1 MGKDKKKHKKS
12 SKAAKIAKAS
22 KTVKVKT
29 CKKAVSC
36 KRKTPCSKSL
46 KVSNCKF
53 VVKAGIEKPK
63 SVNMMNE
70 NKNSGAVVPT
80 WRLGIDV
87 GGTNTDAV
95 IIDGSLKLVASTKS
109 PTTEDVMGGIK
120 AAMHEVVSQIGPE
133 AAKNI
138 GFAMLGTTH
147 CTNAIVERKR
157 LNKVAAVR
165 IGAPATTA
173 ISCMADWPDELK
185 SAMRVRD
192 FLIHGGHEFDGREI
206 SELSEVEIREV
217 AAAVRADGFESIAIT
232 SVFSPVSDVHEKR
245 AAALLHEELGEDF
258 PVSLSSE
265 IGTLGF
271 LERENAS
278 ILNAAL
284 YDVAQTTADSFEAAL
299 VAEGLEHVAVY
310 LGQNDGTLMSVD
322 YAKRYPI
329 FTIACGPTNS
339 IRGASFLTKKK
350 DAVVVDIGG
359 TTTDVGVLAHGFPRE
374 SMMAVEIG
382 DVRTNFRMPD
392 LVSVGLGGGSLV
404 RKHDDGRVT
413 VGPDSVGYQVTSK
426 AFCFG
431 GDTLTATDIVV
442 AKGLVEGVGDAD
454 LVAGLDA
461 DLVEA
466 AYTEIARIIE
476 DAVDAMKTSAGDVTV
491 ILVGGGSILA
501 PDHLEGADQVLRPAN
516 FGVANAIGSAIAQVS
531 GQIAKVFSLSET
543 PRDQAIAESKQRAC
557 SEAIEAGAD
566 PDTVEVIEVEDIPMA
581 YLGDALCIRVKAV
594 GDLML

>member
-1 MGKDKKKHKKS
+1 MADQ
-12 SKAAKIAKAS
+12 
-22 KTVKVKT
+22 
-29 CKKAVSC
+29 
-36 KRKTPCSKSL
+36 KR
-46 KVSNCKF
+46 
-53 VVKAGIEKPK
+53 I
-63 SVNMMNE
+63 
-70 NKNSGAVVPT
+70 

-95 IIDGSLKLVASTKS
+95 VIDGDLKLVAATKS
-109 PTTEDVMGGIK
+109 PTTEDVMSGIV
-120 AAMHEVVSQIGPE
+120 AAMHEVITQIGAD
-133 AAKNI
+133 AARNI

-157 LNKVAAVR
+157 LNKVAALRV
-165 IGAPATTA
+165 GAPATTA

-185 SAMRVRD
+185 NAMRVRD
-192 FLIHGGHEFDGREI
+192 FLVHGGNEFDGREI
-206 SELSEVEIREV
+206 SALSEDEIREV
-217 AAAVRADGFESIAIT
+217 ARVVREEGFESVAVT
-232 SVFSPVSDVHEKR
+232 SVFSPVSDAHEKR
-245 AAALLHEELGEDF
+245 AAAVLREELGEGF
-258 PVSLSSE
+258 PITLSSE
-265 IGTLGF
+265 IGSLGF

-284 YDVAQTTADSFEAAL
+284 YDVARTTADSFEAAL
-299 VAEGLEHVAVY
+299 ASEGLTDVAVY

-339 IRGASFLTKKK
+339 IRGASFLTQEK

-359 TTTDVGVLAHGFPRE
+359 TTTDE
-374 SMMAVEIG
+374 SMVAVEIG

-404 RKHDDGRVT
+404 RQLEDGSMT
-413 VGPDSVGYQVTSK
+413 VGPDSVGYLVTKK
-426 AFCFG
+426 ARCFG

-442 AKGLVEGVGDAD
+442 AKGLAEGVGDPALVAD
-454 LVAGLDA
+454 LDPA
-461 DLVEA
+461 LVDA
-466 AYTEIARIIE
+466 AYVEITRIIE

-501 PDHLEGADQVLRPAN
+501 PDQLEGSDNVLRPEN
-516 FGVANAIGSAIAQVS
+516 FGVANAVGSAIAQVS
-531 GQIAKVFSLSET
+531 GQIAKVFSLTET
-543 PRDQAIAESKQRAC
+543 PRDQALAESKQRAC
-557 SEAIEAGAD
+557 DEAIEAGAD
-566 PDTVEVIEVEDIPMA
+566 PSTVEVVDVEDIPMA

>member
-1 MGKDKKKHKKS
+1 M
-12 SKAAKIAKAS
+12 AQE
-22 KTVKVKT
+22 
-29 CKKAVSC
+29 
-36 KRKTPCSKSL
+36 
-46 KVSNCKF
+46 
-53 VVKAGIEKPK
+53 EK
-63 SVNMMNE
+63 N
-70 NKNSGAVVPT
+70 

-95 IIDGSLKLVASTKS
+95 IIDGDLKLVAATKS

-120 AAMHEVVSQIGPE
+120 AAMHEVIAQVGE
-133 AAKNI
+133 DAANI

-157 LNKVAAVR
+157 LNKVVALR

-185 SAMRVRD
+185 NAMSVRS
-192 FLIHGGHEFDGREI
+192 FIVHGGNEFDGREI
-206 SELSEVEIREV
+206 SELGEDEIRDV
-217 AAAVRADGFESIAIT
+217 AAVVRNEGFESIAVT
-232 SVFSPVSDVHEKR
+232 SVFSPVSDAHEKR
-245 AAALLHEELGEDF
+245 AGAILREELGEDF
-258 PVSLSSE
+258 PITLSSE
-265 IGTLGF
+265 IGSLGF

-284 YDVAQTTADSFEAAL
+284 HNVALTTADSFEAAL
-299 VAEGLEHVAVY
+299 ASEGLTNVTVY

-339 IRGASFLTKKK
+339 IRGASFLTKEK

-359 TTTDVGVLAHGFPRE
+359 TTTDVGVLSHGFPRE
-374 SMMAVEIG
+374 SMVAVEIG

-392 LVSVGLGGGSLV
+392 LVSVGLGGGSIV
-404 RKHDDGRVT
+404 RASDDGRVT
-413 VGPDSVGYQVTSK
+413 VGPDSVGYKVTQE
-426 AFCFG
+426 ALCFG
-431 GDTLTATDIVV
+431 GQTLTATDIVV
-442 AKGLVEGVGDAD
+442 AKGLAEGVGDKA
-454 LVAGLDA
+454 LVAHLDA

-466 AYTEIARIIE
+466 GYAEIVRIIE
-476 DAVDAMKTSAGDVTV
+476 DAVDAMKTSAGDVIA
-491 ILVGGGSILA
+491 ILVGGGSILS
-501 PDHLEGADQVLRPAN
+501 PNELTGAGVVLRPEN
-516 FGVANAIGSAIAQVS
+516 FGVANAIGSAISQVS

-543 PRDQAIAESKQRAC
+543 PRDQAIAISKDKAI

-566 PDTVEVIEVEDIPMA
+566 PDTVEVIDVEDIPMA

>member
-1 MGKDKKKHKKS
+1 M
-12 SKAAKIAKAS
+12 AKA
-22 KTVKVKT
+22 T
-29 CKKAVSC
+29 
-36 KRKTPCSKSL
+36 R
-46 KVSNCKF
+46 
-53 VVKAGIEKPK
+53 
-63 SVNMMNE
+63 
-70 NKNSGAVVPT
+70 T

-95 IIDGSLKLVASTKS
+95 IIDGDLKLVAATKS

-120 AAMHEVVSQIGPE
+120 AAMHEVVEQVGPE
-133 AAKNI
+133 AAENI

-157 LNKVAAVR
+157 LNKVVALR

-173 ISCMADWPDELK
+173 ISCMADWPEELK
-185 SAMRVRD
+185 NAMGVRD
-192 FLIHGGHEFDGREI
+192 FIVHGGNEFDGREI
-206 SELSEVEIREV
+206 SEL
-217 AAAVRADGFESIAIT
+217 
-232 SVFSPVSDVHEKR
+232 
-245 AAALLHEELGEDF
+245 GEDF
-258 PVSLSSE
+258 PITLSSE
-265 IGTLGF
+265 IGSLGF

-284 YDVAQTTADSFEAAL
+284 HDVAQTTAESFEAAL
-299 VAEGLEHVAVY
+299 DAEGLHDVAVY

-339 IRGASFLTKKK
+339 IRGASFLTKEK

-374 SMMAVEIG
+374 SMVAVEIG

-392 LVSVGLGGGSLV
+392 LVSVGLGGGSIV
-404 RKHDDGRVT
+404 RKLDDGRVT
-413 VGPDSVGYQVTSK
+413 VGPDSVGYKVTEE
-426 AFCFG
+426 ALCFG

-442 AKGLVEGVGDAD
+442 AKGLAAGVGDPSLVAD
-454 LVAGLDA
+454 LDTG
-461 DLVEA
+461 LVEA
-466 AYTEIARIIE
+466 AYKEITRIIE

-501 PDHLEGADQVLRPAN
+501 PSKLEGADPVLRPEN

-531 GQIAKVFSLSET
+531 GQIAKVFSLTET
-543 PRDQAIAESKQRAC
+543 PRDEAISQSKEKAMA
-557 SEAIEAGAD
+557 EAIEAGAD
-566 PDTVEVIEVEDIPMA
+566 PDTVEVIDVEDIPMA

>member
-1 MGKDKKKHKKS
+1 
-12 SKAAKIAKAS
+12 
-22 KTVKVKT
+22 
-29 CKKAVSC
+29 
-36 KRKTPCSKSL
+36 
-46 KVSNCKF
+46 
-53 VVKAGIEKPK
+53 
-63 SVNMMNE
+63 
-70 NKNSGAVVPT
+70 
-80 WRLGIDV
+80 
-87 GGTNTDAV
+87 
-95 IIDGSLKLVASTKS
+95 
-109 PTTEDVMGGIK
+109 
-120 AAMHEVVSQIGPE
+120 
-133 AAKNI
+133 
-138 GFAMLGTTH
+138 
-147 CTNAIVERKR
+147 
-157 LNKVAAVR
+157 NKVAAVR

-185 SAMRVRD
+185 GAMRVRD

-206 SELSEVEIREV
+206 SELSEAEIREV
-217 AAAVRADGFESIAIT
+217 AAAVRADGFESIAVT

-245 AAALLHEELGEDF
+245 AAALLHEELGEEF

-299 VAEGLEHVAVY
+299 VAEGLGHVSVY

-374 SMMAVEIG
+374 SMIAVEIG

-404 RKHDDGRVT
+404 RKHDDGSVT
-413 VGPDSVGYQVTSK
+413 VGPGSVGYQVTSK
-426 AFCFG
+426 ALCFG

-454 LVAGLDA
+454 LVAGIDSE
-461 DLVEA
+461 LVEA
-466 AYTEIARIIE
+466 AYTEISRIIE

-501 PDHLEGADQVLRPAN
+501 PDYVEGADQVLRPEN

-566 PDTVEVIEVEDIPMA
+566 PATVEVIEVEDIPMA

>member
-1 MGKDKKKHKKS
+1 MADQ
-12 SKAAKIAKAS
+12 
-22 KTVKVKT
+22 
-29 CKKAVSC
+29 
-36 KRKTPCSKSL
+36 KR
-46 KVSNCKF
+46 
-53 VVKAGIEKPK
+53 I
-63 SVNMMNE
+63 
-70 NKNSGAVVPT
+70 

-95 IIDGSLKLVASTKS
+95 VIDGDLKLVAATKS
-109 PTTEDVMGGIK
+109 PTTEDVMSGIV
-120 AAMHEVVSQIGPE
+120 AAMHEVITQIGAD
-133 AAKNI
+133 AARNI

-157 LNKVAAVR
+157 LNKVAALRV
-165 IGAPATTA
+165 GAPATTA

-185 SAMRVRD
+185 NAMRVRD
-192 FLIHGGHEFDGREI
+192 FLVHGGNEFDGREI
-206 SELSEVEIREV
+206 SALSEDEIREV
-217 AAAVRADGFESIAIT
+217 ARVVREEGFESVAVT
-232 SVFSPVSDVHEKR
+232 SVFSPVSDAHEKR
-245 AAALLHEELGEDF
+245 AAAVLREELGEGF
-258 PVSLSSE
+258 PITLSSE
-265 IGTLGF
+265 IGSLGF

-284 YDVAQTTADSFEAAL
+284 YDVARTM
-299 VAEGLEHVAVY
+299 AVY

-339 IRGASFLTKKK
+339 IRGASFLTQEK

-374 SMMAVEIG
+374 SMVAVEIG

-404 RKHDDGRVT
+404 RQLEDGSMT
-413 VGPDSVGYQVTSK
+413 VGPDSVGYLVTKK
-426 AFCFG
+426 ARCFG

-442 AKGLVEGVGDAD
+442 AKGLAEGVGDPALVAD
-454 LVAGLDA
+454 LDPA
-461 DLVEA
+461 LVDA
-466 AYTEIARIIE
+466 AYVEITRIIE

-501 PDHLEGADQVLRPAN
+501 PDQLEGSDNVLRPEN
-516 FGVANAIGSAIAQVS
+516 FGVANAVGSAIAQVS
-531 GQIAKVFSLSET
+531 GQIAKVFSLTET
-543 PRDQAIAESKQRAC
+543 PRDQALAESKQRAC
-557 SEAIEAGAD
+557 DEAIEAGAD
-566 PDTVEVIEVEDIPMA
+566 PSTVEVVDVEDIPMA

>member
-1 MGKDKKKHKKS
+1 MADQ
-12 SKAAKIAKAS
+12 
-22 KTVKVKT
+22 
-29 CKKAVSC
+29 
-36 KRKTPCSKSL
+36 KR
-46 KVSNCKF
+46 
-53 VVKAGIEKPK
+53 I
-63 SVNMMNE
+63 
-70 NKNSGAVVPT
+70 

-95 IIDGSLKLVASTKS
+95 VIDGDLKLVAATKS
-109 PTTEDVMGGIK
+109 PTTEDVMSGIV
-120 AAMHEVVSQIGPE
+120 AAMHEVITQIGAD
-133 AAKNI
+133 AARNI

-157 LNKVAAVR
+157 LNKVAALRV
-165 IGAPATTA
+165 GAPATTA

-185 SAMRVRD
+185 NAMRVRD
-192 FLIHGGHEFDGREI
+192 FLVHGGNEFDGREI
-206 SELSEVEIREV
+206 SALSEDEIREV
-217 AAAVRADGFESIAIT
+217 ARVVREEGFESVAVT
-232 SVFSPVSDVHEKR
+232 SVFSPVSDAHEKR
-245 AAALLHEELGEDF
+245 AAAVLREELGEGF
-258 PVSLSSE
+258 PITLSSE
-265 IGTLGF
+265 IGSLGF

-284 YDVAQTTADSFEAAL
+284 YDVARTTADSFEAAL
-299 VAEGLEHVAVY
+299 ASEGLTDVAVY

-339 IRGASFLTKKK
+339 IRGASFLTQEK

-359 TTTDVGVLAHGFPRE
+359 TTTE
-374 SMMAVEIG
+374 SMVAVEIG

-404 RKHDDGRVT
+404 RQLEDGSMT
-413 VGPDSVGYQVTSK
+413 VGPDSVGYLVTKK
-426 AFCFG
+426 ARCFG

-442 AKGLVEGVGDAD
+442 AKGLAEGVGDPALVAD
-454 LVAGLDA
+454 LDPA
-461 DLVEA
+461 LVDA
-466 AYTEIARIIE
+466 AYVEITRIIE

-501 PDHLEGADQVLRPAN
+501 PDQLEGSDNVLRPEN
-516 FGVANAIGSAIAQVS
+516 FGVANAVGSAIAQVS
-531 GQIAKVFSLSET
+531 GQIAKVFSLTET
-543 PRDQAIAESKQRAC
+543 PRDQALAESKQRAC
-557 SEAIEAGAD
+557 DEAIEAGAD
-566 PDTVEVIEVEDIPMA
+566 PSTVEVVDVEDIPMA